1 MRSLRSYALL
11 AATAVLIFTVLI
23 FSGCGTTEAPD
34 GGATEGGGEQISVTD
49 SRGKEIVL
57 DGPATKVVGLEWNV
71 AEHLVSLG
79 VMPVGVADVK
89 GYTAWVSAEPLDD
102 SVTDVGV
109 RGEPSIDSI
118 AALAPDLV
126 VATADLPEAAIAQ
139 LEEFT
144 PVLVVPGAD
153 AAKPIGQMREN
164 VEIIATATGTEDVAD
179 QLLADFDATLAEG
192 TAALDTAGLAGQQFA
207 FADAYLDGS
216 QVSIRPFTE
225 GSLIGAVTEELG
237 LVSTWQL
244 EGDADYGLAQTDVEG
259 LTALGDVQ
267 FLYIVNDT
275 DGGDPFAEVLAGNAI
290 WQSLPFVQSGKVH
303 RLPDG
308 IWMFGGPTSMEQY
321 IDAVVAELTA

>member
-1 MRSLRSYALL
+1 MRSLRSYTLL
-11 AATAVLIFTVLI
+11 AGAAALIL
-23 FSGCGTTEAPD
+23 SGCGTTEAPD
-34 GGATEGGGEQISVTD
+34 GETAEGGGGEQISVTD
-49 SRGKEIVL
+49 FRGKEIVL
-57 DGPATKVVGLEWNV
+57 DGPATEVVGLEWNV
-71 AEHLVSLG
+71 TEHLVSLG
-79 VMPVGVADVK
+79 VMPVGVADMK
-89 GYTAWVSAEPLDD
+89 GYTTWVSAEPPDD
-102 SVTDVGV
+102 SVTNVGV

-126 VATADLPEAAIAQ
+126 VTTSDLPAAAIAQ

-144 PVLVVPGAD
+144 PVLVVRGAD
-153 AAKPIGQMREN
+153 AFEPIAQMREN
-164 VEIIATATGTEDVAD
+164 LEIIATATGTEDVAD

-192 TAALDTAGLAGQQFA
+192 AAALDAAGLAGQQFA
-207 FADAYLDGS
+207 FADAYLDGN
-216 QVSIRPFTE
+216 QVSIRPFTD

-237 LVSTWQL
+237 MVSTWQL

-259 LTALGDVQ
+259 LTVLGDVQ
-267 FLYIVNDT
+267 FLYIANDT
-275 DGGDPFAEVLAGNAI
+275 DGGDPFTEALAGNAI